1 GAAHASLTRHSS
13 KSRLPAKRRLAR
25 FFVFRS
31 VLGRVFRRFL
41 RRLFF
46 FDGKQLHFKDQ
57 CGVGPDLRTRL
68 ARSVGQFGRHKE
80 LPLRSD
86 GHQLQRFRPSL
97 DDLVYREAG
106 RPAVLFGAVEFR
118 IVQQRASVIANH
130 SVLSRRF
137 RTGPF
142 LQNLVLKPARQ
153 SHHAFLGLVGGEE
166 RIPVLL
172 VLVCLGLKLILLM
185 LAHFHLQFR

>member
-1 GAAHASLTRHSS
+1 MLRLPLAAAAAASLFSIQLSLNAIGPPENSADAHSLRRTRSFTLKLELWHWGGCAATRVRLRAQRVRGSTCLTHEALEQIP
-13 KSRLPAKRRLAR
+13 LPAKRRLAR

-68 ARSVGQFGRHKE
+68 ARSVGPFGRHKE

-86 GHQLQRFRPSL
+86 GHQLPHYRPSL

-106 RPAVLFGAVEFR
+106 
-118 IVQQRASVIANH
+118 
-130 SVLSRRF
+130 
-137 RTGPF
+137 
-142 LQNLVLKPARQ
+142 
-153 SHHAFLGLVGGEE
+153 
-166 RIPVLL
+166 
-172 VLVCLGLKLILLM
+172 
-185 LAHFHLQFR
+185 